1 MIRRLKGIE
10 PDDFGFPQPVTG
22 YWCSTC
28 STPLWRTDGGGTGQ
42 CPWCEDHN
50 AEFAAFDARQAALR
64 NHPTRQEM

>member
-28 STPLWRTDGGGTGQ
+28 STPPLAHRWRRDRAVPLVRG
-42 CPWCEDHN
+42 P
-50 AEFAAFDARQAALR
+50 
-64 NHPTRQEM
+64 